1 MDGSLELAPPS
12 SSQSDSP
19 GSEVQRAAKLTAV
32 PQWFDSPYIAMAANL
47 TAVPQWFDG
56 PLAHLLDRDDVV
68 WALSFVMVAFGLCTT
83 ALLAMSAVCVQDTH
97 DDKEYWLAAFG
108 LIQFWIMN
116 VFILHSMRKV
126 WRPLSHGGG
135 AITVLEPPGVQ
146 ITLRQMRNLDRRWRY
161 CWILGF
167 VGAAPF
173 FVLFG
178 VAFDQIL
185 TVLEDSDLEDAFRS
199 VNLTGLG
206 FPGSHIVDWVP
217 SCGGAGITISA
228 ARVFLRL
235 NQVLEFAM
243 TFVYGP
249 LLASLLCCTAYAS
262 GIAQSEIYQLCRQ
275 LGTAANLD
283 DPAWE
288 ETVRQPALRLAQRT
302 MPALNLLTGPI
313 GLFVVGHFT
322 IVLCFVPFTL
332 KHPGAEGG
340 DGDII
345 PGISDTMNSFKCNFF
360 GLCES

>member
-1 MDGSLELAPPS
+1 
-12 SSQSDSP
+12 
-19 GSEVQRAAKLTAV
+19 
-32 PQWFDSPYIAMAANL
+32 MAANL
-47 TAVPQWFDG
+47 TTLPQWFDG

-135 AITVLEPPGVQ
+135 AITVLAPPGMQ
-146 ITLRQMRNLDRRWRY
+146 ITLRQMKNLDRRWRY

-185 TVLEDSDLEDAFRS
+185 TMLEDSDLEDAFRS

-217 SCGGAGITISA
+217 SCGGAGTTISA
-228 ARVFLRL
+228 ARVFSRL

-243 TFVYGP
+243 TFVYVLCSLVYCAALRTRVELPRARSTNYADSLEMRLTWMIQRGKRRSGASVATGTEDHAGAESLDWSDWALRRGP
-249 LLASLLCCTAYAS
+249 FHYRSLLCAVHVEAPWRR
-262 GIAQSEIYQLCRQ
+262 GWR
-275 LGTAANLD
+275 
-283 DPAWE
+283 
-288 ETVRQPALRLAQRT
+288 R
-302 MPALNLLTGPI
+302 
-313 GLFVVGHFT
+313 
-322 IVLCFVPFTL
+322 
-332 KHPGAEGG
+332 
-340 DGDII
+340 
-345 PGISDTMNSFKCNFF
+345 
-360 GLCES
+360 